1 MKMTPTFY
9 QSSSS
14 SRPSNLAPNAF
25 GQDKLTG
32 HAKNDAASKNKW
44 GGGKSFK
51 AQPWQPSRL
60 GNKKLTGNR
69 WLKTGLTCHSINQ
82 HKQCKQTEIRRWQ
95 SLHGSTS
102 AFVHGD
108 FGQHEVQ
115 RKLFCQTTCQHDDSA
130 FKPFCSPAKICRWK
144 NKRCTGWR
152 HKNGCWFS
160 SEVHW
165 LAPQN

>member
-1 MKMTPTFY
+1 MHLAKINWQDMQKMTP
-9 QSSSS
+9 QAKINEVVAKV
-14 SRPSNLAPNAF
+14 SRPNL
-25 GQDKLTG
+25 GSQVV
-32 HAKNDAASKNKW
+32 
-44 GGGKSFK
+44 
-51 AQPWQPSRL
+51 L
-60 GNKKLTGNR
+60 GNKTLTGNR
-69 WLKTGLTCHSINQ
+69 WQKTGLTCHSINQ

>member
-1 MKMTPTFY
+1 MHLAKINWQDMQKMTP
-9 QSSSS
+9 QAKINEV
-14 SRPSNLAPNAF
+14 SRPNL
-25 GQDKLTG
+25 GSQVV
-32 HAKNDAASKNKW
+32 
-44 GGGKSFK
+44 
-51 AQPWQPSRL
+51 L
-60 GNKKLTGNR
+60 GNKTLTGNR
-69 WLKTGLTCHSINQ
+69 WQKTGLTCHSINQ

-130 FKPFCSPAKICRWK
+130 FKPFFSPAKICRWK